1 MSDLSQ
7 LRLAAREIFDA
18 TLVAVD
24 AGNAV
29 RKSIRADKSALTI
42 CDATFDVTNRD
53 IYAIAAGKAAYPMA
67 TALQSQLAESFRA
80 GVVSGVPTRDT
91 SWKLHARWKQFE
103 GGHPLPNDESLVAAR
118 EAISLLETANEKRGL
133 IIFLVSGGGSA
144 MLELPVNEAISL
156 EDLQAAN
163 RTLVN
168 CGASIGEI
176 NSMRR
181 AFSAIKGG
189 KLAARAPFCD
199 QITLI
204 VSDVPIGEERN
215 VASGPTLSPP
225 AGSGKAPAVLV
236 KYNLRGRLPAEI
248 VRAIETEAA
257 SRDANE
263 SQIRRHFVL
272 LDNRT
277 ALEAAA
283 AAARQLGFT
292 VEIAWEISDQA
303 IEGGC
308 EQLLKRLQELRAKDQ
323 GRSRAVCLLS
333 GGEFACPVKGGGIG
347 GRSLETALRL
357 ATSTISCPE
366 IVGLFAGTDGI
377 DGNSPAA
384 GATIDNTT
392 IERARS
398 IGLDANDFLQRSDS
412 YSFFAALGDAI
423 STGATGT
430 NVRDIRIVLAAP

>member
-29 RKSIRADKSALTI
+29 RKSIRAGKSLLTI
-42 CDATFDVTNRD
+42 CDATFDVTNRQ
-53 IYAIAAGKAAYPMA
+53 IYAIDAGKAAYPMA
-67 TALQSQLAESFRA
+67 KALQSQLAESFTA
-80 GVVSGVPTRDT
+80 GVVSGIAPRDT
-91 SWKLHARWKQFE
+91 SWKLDARWKQFE
-103 GGHPLPNDESLVAAR
+103 GGHPLPNDASFLAAR
-118 EAISLLETANEKRGL
+118 EAISLLETANEKRSFVFFL
-133 IIFLVSGGGSA
+133 ISGGGSA
-144 MLELPVNEAISL
+144 MLELPVNELITL
-156 EDLQAAN
+156 ENLQAAN

-176 NSMRR
+176 KSVRR

-225 AGSGKAPAVLV
+225 AGSPKALAVVV
-236 KYNLRGRLPAEI
+236 KYNLRGRLPA
-248 VRAIETEAA
+248 AIIRPIQTEPTPPET
-257 SRDANE
+257 NE
-263 SQIRRHFVL
+263 SQVRRHFVL
-272 LDNRT
+272 LDNKT

-283 AAARQLGFT
+283 GAARERGFT
-292 VEIAWEISDQA
+292 AEIAWEISDQA
-303 IEGGC
+303 IEDGC
-308 EQLLKRLQELRAKDQ
+308 EQLLKRLQELRAKDHD
-323 GRSRAVCLLS
+323 RSKVVCLLS

-347 GRSLETALRL
+347 GRNLETALRL
-357 ATSTISCPE
+357 ATSSISSPE

-384 GATIDNTT
+384 GAMIDDTT
-392 IERARS
+392 MDRARS
-398 IGLDANDFLQRSDS
+398 IR
-412 YSFFAALGDAI
+412 
-423 STGATGT
+423 
-430 NVRDIRIVLAAP
+430 